1 MIDAHAHLSAGSI
14 SGVVHEVIGHLRA
27 SGLQHIVLG
36 GVDPADWRRQL
47 ELGRRYRE
55 FLTTAAGIHPWVV
68 RDADEGVLA
77 TMFEDLSKMATQ
89 FDLIGEVGFD
99 FYKDNSHAQKLKQ
112 RHWCERQL
120 DLCSSLGKPVVLH
133 VVRGHDQML
142 EALNNFDGIRG
153 ILHAFNGSDELARQ
167 YVRRG
172 FILSLGQRFFR
183 QKKASELAWL
193 RGIPFVLESDA
204 PHYNSEEKDPHTIAR
219 AWMAELEESA
229 KSLSEALAM
238 SELDVWSKA
247 EHHLNGLLTI
257 TKSES
262 DG

>member
-1 MIDAHAHLSAGSI
+1 LIDAHAHLSAGSI